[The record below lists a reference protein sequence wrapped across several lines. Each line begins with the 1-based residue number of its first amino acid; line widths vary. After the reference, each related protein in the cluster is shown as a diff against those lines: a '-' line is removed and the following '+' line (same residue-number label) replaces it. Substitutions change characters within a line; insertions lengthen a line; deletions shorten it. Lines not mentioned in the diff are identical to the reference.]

1 MNEIIKKLAL
11 SVREHISDI
20 KNMGD
25 DIDYS
30 SFQSDKKL
38 RKAIEWSIVSAVKIS
53 INIGRHIISEKSYR
67 VPENNREVFEILHE
81 NKVIDDHVL
90 ERMKMAVGYRNM
102 AIHRYGDIDSNTT
115 FIIMKQNYK
124 DIENFLKTVLRIY
137 DK

>member
-11 SVREHISDI
+11 LVREHISDI
-20 KNMGD
+20 KDMGA

-38 RKAIEWSIVSAVKIS
+38 RKAIEWSIVSAVEIC

-67 VPENNREVFEILHE
+67 VPENNREVFEVLQK
-81 NKVIDDHVL
+81 NNVIDDHTL

-115 FIIMKQNYK
+115 FIIMKQNYQ
-124 DIENFLKTVLRIY
+124 DIEHFLKIVLQIY